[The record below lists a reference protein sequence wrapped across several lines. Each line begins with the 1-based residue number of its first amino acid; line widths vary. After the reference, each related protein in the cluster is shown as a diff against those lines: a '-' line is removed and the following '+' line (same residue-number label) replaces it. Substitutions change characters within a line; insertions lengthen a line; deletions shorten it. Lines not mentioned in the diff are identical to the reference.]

1 MTGLWGGKAR
11 RYVRG
16 LTWFM
21 ALGSLGD
28 SARLAKAQASDSAVV
43 HVDLPAG
50 RSYVIQ
56 AATPITRISVAN
68 PDIADVVVM
77 STRDVVVNGRLTG
90 ETDVIV
96 WEGETARQHYRVL
109 VHAAAD
115 QPQIVLSVKFA
126 EVRRNLI
133 RDLGISGLTRL
144 TSGKLNAG
152 SGAFNNTNPSINP
165 VNAAASIPTPA
176 DFGTVL
182 TNFGTNQLLGL
193 LEAEEQKGDAHV
205 LAEPRV
211 IAGNN
216 DSASFLA
223 GGELPIPIAQTSAT
237 GFPVVTIVWK
247 EFGIR
252 LFFSPQVVS
261 DTLIRLHIRPEFSQ
275 LDFTNAIVI
284 AGFQIPALRTRRVE
298 STVDMRRDQSLILSG
313 LLDDERLRA
322 RTGVP
327 LLMHLPIL
335 GALFSSQNWQR
346 NETELVVIVT
356 PVVVDPLHPRGQDI
370 LPLLP
375 DTALPARGAIERR
388 LPSTPGP
395 TAAPARTSP

>member
-1 MTGLWGGKAR
+1 MIERSAQRLRWSAYGLAWSA
-11 RYVRG
+11 
-16 LTWFM
+16 
-21 ALGSLGD
+21 ALVLLSSLPA
-28 SARLAKAQASDSAVV
+28 SARGQQSDTTIVR
-43 HVDLPAG
+43 VDLPAG

-56 AATPITRISVAN
+56 PAAAITRVAVAN
-68 PDIADVVVM
+68 PDVADVVVM
-77 STRDVVVNGRLTG
+77 SRRDVVVNGRVAG

-96 WEGETARQHYRVL
+96 WEGETAHQHYRML
-109 VHAAAD
+109 VHAPAD

-126 EVRRNLI
+126 EVRRDLI
-133 RDLGISGLTRL
+133 RDLGVSGLGRL
-144 TSGKLNAG
+144 SSGKLNAG
-152 SGAFNNTNPSINP
+152 TGAFNNSAPSISP
-165 VNAAASIPTPA
+165 VNPLTIPNPA

-182 TNFGTNQLLGL
+182 TNFGTKQLLAL
-193 LEAEEQKGDAHV
+193 IQAQEQKGDAHI
-205 LAEPRV
+205 LAEPKV

-216 DSASFLA
+216 DTASFLA
-223 GGELPIPIAQTSAT
+223 GGELPIPIAQTSAA
-237 GFPVVTIVWK
+237 GLPIVTIVWK

-284 AGFQIPALRTRRVE
+284 SGFSIPALRTRRVE
-298 STVDMRRDQSLILSG
+298 STVDVRRDQSLILSG

-327 LLMHLPIL
+327 LLMHLPII

-346 NETELVVIVT
+346 NETELLVIVT

-375 DTALPARGAIERR
+375 DTTLPARGAIERR
-388 LPSTPGP
+388 LPQGAPP
-395 TAAPARTSP
+395 TAAPKSP